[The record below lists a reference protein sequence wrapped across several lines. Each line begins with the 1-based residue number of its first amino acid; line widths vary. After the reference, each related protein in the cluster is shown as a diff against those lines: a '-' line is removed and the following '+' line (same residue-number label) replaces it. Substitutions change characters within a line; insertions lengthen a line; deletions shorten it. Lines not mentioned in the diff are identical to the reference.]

1 MRVFETSTADQA
13 AIAAQTAAAQGA
25 RPALVLKSSEFRKGR
40 EKSWRDLET
49 LIGRIDRSGIR
60 SLAGD
65 ELERLPLLY
74 RSTLS
79 SLSVARSIA
88 LDRNLR
94 LYLENLSFRAFL
106 AVYGPRE
113 SILESVGEF
122 LRRGFPRA
130 VRKIGWHLLVAFLAM
145 LVGVIAGYALTIS
158 EEAWFN
164 AFVPGGLAHGRG
176 PSSTRDELL
185 HEEIFAPWPGFAASF
200 ALFAS
205 FLFSHNTMV
214 GIFCFA
220 LGVAGGVPTLLLLV
234 YQGLVLGA
242 FVALHANR
250 GLTLEILGW
259 LSIHGVTEILA
270 ILLCG
275 AAGLVVAERIL
286 FPGRRSRLESIAAGG
301 QAAAPIAI
309 GAMLLFFVAGILEGG
324 FRQLVAN
331 TDMRF
336 TIGGATGLLW
346 FAYFLFCAREPRR

>member
-1 MRVFETSTADQA
+1 MRVFETSLADQA
-13 AIAAQTAAAQGA
+13 TVAAQTAAAQPA
-25 RPALVLKSSEFRKGR
+25 RQVVALKSSEFRKGR
-40 EKSWRDLET
+40 EKSWTELET
-49 LIGRIDRSGIR
+49 LIGRIDQSGIR
-60 SLAGD
+60 SLSGD

-74 RSTLS
+74 RAALS

-113 SILESVGEF
+113 SMFESIGEF
-122 LRRGFPRA
+122 LLRGFPRA
-130 VRKIGWHLLVAFLAM
+130 VRKVGWHLLVAFLA
-145 LVGVIAGYALTIS
+145 LAVGVVAGYALTVS

-164 AFVPGGLAHGRG
+164 AFVPGGLAEGRG

-185 HEEIFAPWPGFAASF
+185 HDEIFAPWPGFAKSF

-220 LGVAGGVPTLLLLV
+220 LGIAGGVPTLLLLV
-234 YQGLVLGA
+234 YQGLVLGS
-242 FVALHANR
+242 FIALHANR
-250 GLTLEILGW
+250 GLTVEILGW

-286 FPGRRSRLESIAAGG
+286 FPERRSRLESIAAGG
-301 QAAAPIAI
+301 QGAAPIAI
-309 GAMLLFFVAGILEGG
+309 GAMLLFLVAGILEGG

-336 TIGGATGLLW
+336 AIGGFTGLLW
-346 FAYFLFCAREPRR
+346 FSYFVFCAREPRR